1 MYRGSM
7 KRQRNFGKYCYHP
20 NLSEEG
26 APVGKYQRGRKS
38 KETLSHGD
46 GVSGSKCESSEP
58 NAMETPR
65 KVNRKYITGFQF

>member
-1 MYRGSM
+1 MYRGSRR
-7 KRQRNFGKYCYHP
+7 RQRNFGKYCYHP

-26 APVGKYQRGRKS
+26 APDQRGRKS

-58 NAMETPR
+58 NAMEMPR